1 MMLQV
6 RDQLNFDRGV
16 LQGRE
21 EGLEQGRAE
30 GLAEGREQGEERL
43 SRLIAALAAD
53 GRTDDVA
60 RAATDRQLREEL
72 YRNYGI
78 A

>member
-1 MMLQV
+1 MRVV
-6 RDQLNFDRGV
+6 RWKAAVTALFV
-16 LQGRE
+16 SVAAACL
-21 EGLEQGRAE
+21 
-30 GLAEGREQGEERL
+30 L
-43 SRLIAALAAD
+43 SAPSAALAAD